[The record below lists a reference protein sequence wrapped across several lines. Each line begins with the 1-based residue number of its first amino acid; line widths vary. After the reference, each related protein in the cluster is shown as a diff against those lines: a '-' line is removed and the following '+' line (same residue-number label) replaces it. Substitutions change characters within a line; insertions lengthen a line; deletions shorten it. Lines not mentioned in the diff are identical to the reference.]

1 MARKPYRMTPAR
13 RAALKKAQAA
23 SARKRSRGAL
33 AKNVARGAIGSKG
46 GSRKTK
52 YKAARKAGK
61 YVAIGAAAVAVG
73 VGVAYGAN
81 RAGKSYANAVKKNG
95 DRRRQREASLKY
107 PHHRR
112 APQSQASKNKSSVKP
127 SAPKKTSAAT
137 HKRREETRLRQLR
150 KVGDRGLYNAGLG
163 SSGTNT
169 ITMGS
174 APSRK
179 RKRKGAPKSKSIN
192 AQIVSHRFKGNTT
205 ARLRGRGRGIA

>member
-73 VGVAYGAN
+73 VGVAYAAN
-81 RAGKSYANAVKKNG
+81 RAGNNYAKTVRKKGQQRATQRANSNRISAAQRRPVQNKAKST
-95 DRRRQREASLKY
+95 
-107 PHHRR
+107 
-112 APQSQASKNKSSVKP
+112 VKP